1 MNKTK
6 TDNVIYTVTAG
17 TRVDFAVMG
26 DASTRYEREYF
37 QVDVYV
43 DNKRYIGGFV
53 NDPTDEVA
61 INEIVN
67 TIVEWASYQRTTATA
82 IGSRFD

>member
-6 TDNVIYTVTAG
+6 TDHVTYTLTAG

-26 DASTRYEREYF
+26 DPSTRYEREYF

-61 INEIVN
+61 IDEIVN
-67 TIVEWASYQRTTATA
+67 EVVKWSSYSATG

>member
-6 TDNVIYTVTAG
+6 TSNVTYTLTSAG
-17 TRVDFAVMG
+17 TRTNFAVMG
-26 DASTRYEREYF
+26 DPSTRYEREYF
-37 QVDVYV
+37 QVDVYI
-43 DNKRYIGGFV
+43 DTKRYIGGFV

-61 INEIVN
+61 I
-67 TIVEWASYQRTTATA
+67 TAVEWASYAVMA